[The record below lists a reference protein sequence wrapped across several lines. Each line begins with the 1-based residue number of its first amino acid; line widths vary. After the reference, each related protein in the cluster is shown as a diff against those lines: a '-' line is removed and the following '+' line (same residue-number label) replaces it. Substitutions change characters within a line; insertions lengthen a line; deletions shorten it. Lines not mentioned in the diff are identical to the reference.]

1 MAKPSIDA
9 EFALHEFSVRYRA
22 GLALKQADWEKSL
35 ETIRGA
41 VREQYE
47 HEQEARH
54 DQPIEPPSAGTER
67 QVEDPDAG
75 R

>member
-9 EFALHEFSVRYRA
+9 EFALHEFSVRYRD
-22 GLALKQADWEKSL
+22 GLAQKQADWEKSL
-35 ETIRGA
+35 DTVRRA

-47 HEQEARH
+47 HEQEARR
-54 DQPIEPPSAGTER
+54 DQSVEPPSAGSER
-67 QVEDPDAG
+67 QVEDPEAG